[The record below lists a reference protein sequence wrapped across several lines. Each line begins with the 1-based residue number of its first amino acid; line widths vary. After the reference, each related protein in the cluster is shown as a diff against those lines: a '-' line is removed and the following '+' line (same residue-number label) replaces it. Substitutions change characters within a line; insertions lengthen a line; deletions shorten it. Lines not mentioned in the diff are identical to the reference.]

1 MKTPADSLKF
11 LRLFCGIALRFVAVT
26 VAVGLVVDP
35 WNRFGMN
42 RLGVFISASREFKLT
57 EAARFPHD
65 ALLLGNSRT
74 AMLPVAELKDAK
86 FFNGAFEGAN
96 LVEIRLFLER
106 RLHGQ
111 KLVVLNL
118 DPYTLGPESDR
129 IPTEAFA
136 APGPRVLGSYL
147 ASLKALEY
155 SAKTIGSGLAGKPR
169 SYLPDGTT
177 ASEEWK
183 RQRDVDDV
191 PWQQSQLKTQRERL
205 AGFRFDVKRVEEL
218 RAIDALIRE
227 RGANMVVYLSPVH
240 EDLWPALSSGLAG
253 DEWAKATKAV
263 KEVFPKMV
271 DLTHSAYSA
280 RTNYYKTDP
289 VHFYPEVGIRFL
301 NSEVLDPAASTR

>member
-1 MKTPADSLKF
+1 MNPSANNLSF
-11 LRLFCGIALRFVAVT
+11 LRRFLGIALGIVATT
-26 VAVGLVVDP
+26 VAVSLVVDP
-35 WNRFGMN
+35 WNRFGLN

-74 AMLPVAELKDAK
+74 AMLPVAELKGAK
-86 FFNGAFEGAN
+86 FFNGAFEGAS
-96 LVEIRLFLER
+96 LGEIRLFLER
-106 RLHGQ
+106 HLHGQ
-111 KLVVLNL
+111 KFVVLNL

-136 APGPRVLGSYL
+136 APGPRALGSYL

-183 RQRDVDDV
+183 RQRDVDNV
-191 PWQQSQLKTQRERL
+191 PWQQSQLKTQQERL
-205 AGFRFDVKRVEEL
+205 AGFRFDPKRVEEL
-218 RAIDALIRE
+218 RAIDTLVRE
-227 RGANMVVYLSPVH
+227 RGATLVPYLSPVH
-240 EDLWPALSSGLAG
+240 EDLRPALSSGQAG

-263 KEVFPKMV
+263 KEIFPKVV
-271 DLTHSAYSA
+271 DLTQSAYSD

-289 VHFYPEVGIRFL
+289 VHFYPEIGIHFL
-301 NSEVLDPAASTR
+301 NHDVLSPVASTR